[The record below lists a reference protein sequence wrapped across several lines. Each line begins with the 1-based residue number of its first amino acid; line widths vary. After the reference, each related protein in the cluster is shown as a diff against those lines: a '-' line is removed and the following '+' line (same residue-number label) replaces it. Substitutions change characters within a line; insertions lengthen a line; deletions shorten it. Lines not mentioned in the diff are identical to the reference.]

1 MEWKEFGEVGAAAA
15 LAGLLFVSV
24 SVNQQRTLALDRS
37 ADRGAEA
44 LILLFLALTA
54 ASSPRIPGQSSR
66 LLGTDATRVGLV
78 AALAML
84 RSKRSYLRDLEPSYL
99 RQGMGM
105 VWLNR
110 SAVAGTVTGGLMLV
124 QRGDTAGVYVVA
136 LVTLVIFY
144 AASANAWVLLIEIGR
159 WPHLPANRRGCC
171 ERSIRGTLIPLGA
184 GRSSPSPRCPDR
196 APGREA
202 PRPRSDLRV
211 GGE

>member
-24 SVNQQRTLALDRS
+24 SVYQQRILALGRM

-44 LILLFLALTA
+44 LILLFLAL
-54 ASSPRIPGQSSR
+54 ASASLPLVRGQSSS
-66 LLGTDATRVGLV
+66 LLGADATRVGLV

-110 SAVAGTVTGGLMLV
+110 SAVAGIVTGGLMLV
-124 QRGDTAGVYVVA
+124 QRGDTAGVFVVA

-144 AASANAWVLLIEIGR
+144 AASANIWVLLIEI
-159 WPHLPANRRGCC
+159 
-171 ERSIRGTLIPLGA
+171 
-184 GRSSPSPRCPDR
+184 DR
-196 APGREA
+196 
-202 PRPRSDLRV
+202 
-211 GGE
+211 